1 MLRAGAHVSCAFAAT
16 LSTTDGYTA
25 SEDAYRGHVPRPHR
39 HHRDEPVV
47 QSVTSVPESLA
58 EEQAGRI
65 RRYLVTMGVRTV
77 CFVLAA
83 VTATKGA
90 PAWLWGSFAVA
101 AILLPY
107 VAVVLANAVRPRLPG
122 SSAPVTP
129 RGDGPEQIGR

>member
-1 MLRAGAHVSCAFAAT
+1 M
-16 LSTTDGYTA
+16 
-25 SEDAYRGHVPRPHR
+25 
-39 HHRDEPVV
+39 

-65 RRYLVTMGVRTV
+65 RRYLLTMAVRTV

-83 VTATKGA
+83 VTATQGA
-90 PAWLWGSFAVA
+90 PWWLWGSFAIA

-107 VAVVLANAVRPRLPG
+107 VAVVLANAVGPRAPG

-129 RGDGPEQIGR
+129 RGDGPEQLGR

>member
-1 MLRAGAHVSCAFAAT
+1 M
-16 LSTTDGYTA
+16 
-25 SEDAYRGHVPRPHR
+25 
-39 HHRDEPVV
+39 

-65 RRYLVTMGVRTV
+65 RRYLLTMVVRTV

-83 VTATKGA
+83 VTATQGA
-90 PAWLWGSFAVA
+90 PWWLWGSFAVA
-101 AILLPY
+101 AIVLPY

-129 RGDGPEQIGR
+129 RGDGPDQIGR

>member
-1 MLRAGAHVSCAFAAT
+1 M
-16 LSTTDGYTA
+16 
-25 SEDAYRGHVPRPHR
+25 
-39 HHRDEPVV
+39 

-65 RRYLVTMGVRTV
+65 RRYLLTMAVRTV

-83 VTATKGA
+83 VTATQGA
-90 PAWLWGSFAVA
+90 PWWLWGSFAIA

-129 RGDGPEQIGR
+129 RDDGPQQLGR

>member
-1 MLRAGAHVSCAFAAT
+1 M
-16 LSTTDGYTA
+16 
-25 SEDAYRGHVPRPHR
+25 
-39 HHRDEPVV
+39 

-65 RRYLVTMGVRTV
+65 RRYLLTMAVRTV

-83 VTATKGA
+83 VTATQGA
-90 PAWLWGSFAVA
+90 PRWLWGTFAIA

-107 VAVVLANAVRPRLPG
+107 VAVVLANAVRPRQPG

-129 RGDGPEQIGR
+129 RGDGPEQLGR

>member
-1 MLRAGAHVSCAFAAT
+1 MLHV
-16 LSTTDGYTA
+16 
-25 SEDAYRGHVPRPHR
+25 HR
-39 HHRDEPVV
+39 HRHDGPVV

-65 RRYLVTMGVRTV
+65 RRYLITMGIRTV

-90 PAWLWGSFAVA
+90 PWWVWGSFAIA
-101 AILLPY
+101 AIVLPY

-122 SSAPVTP
+122 SSAAVTP
-129 RGDGPEQIGR
+129 HSDGPDQIGR